1 MAYSGASNPPAV
13 LQMPAP
19 TPSTA
24 SQWAVSACGR
34 CLHCPHNSCCLRLA
48 KRAWRP
54 EALVEDLSACERL
67 VPAFKLEADIELE
80 VGVKVGSKM

>member
-1 MAYSGASNPPAV
+1 M
-13 LQMPAP
+13 
-19 TPSTA
+19 
-24 SQWAVSACGR
+24 
-34 CLHCPHNSCCLRLA
+34 HCPHNSCCLRLA

-80 VGVKVGSKM
+80 VGVKVGSKK